1 MSKGL
6 IGELENKKNIVLKAG
21 DLNLSIDNAYKQGVV
36 CGLDFAIKL
45 TKSTIDD
52 ILGELDDEIDI
63 LKGLLDKTD
72 YFEKQNIKL
81 IVGALEKARQ
91 IITSKMGGADE

>member
-52 ILGELDDEIDI
+52 ILGELEE
-63 LKGLLDKTD
+63 KTD
-72 YFEKQNIKL
+72 GNLDDQYKCGFLDGIKY
-81 IVGALEKARQ
+81 AKQ
-91 IITSKMGGADE
+91 IITRKIGGTV